1 MREKKEKR
9 REKKEKRREKK
20 EKRREK
26 KRKEKKEEPAEE
38 GARQVFVVARN
49 LVVLVPFLPT
59 SRNCAGCWSLP
70 ALPLA
75 RSLALTWRQGSSSR
89 PLYGR

>member
-1 MREKKEKR
+1 MFLQFLGFWSCERKKKRE
-9 REKKEKRREKK
+9 
-20 EKRREK
+20 
-26 KRKEKKEEPAEE
+26 KRKEKREKEEPAEE
-38 GARQVFVVARN
+38 ITRQVFVVARN
-49 LVVLVPFLPT
+49 LVVLVPFFLPT
-59 SRNCAGCWSLP
+59 SRTCAGCWSLP